1 MSPSTLT
8 LRPSPHPASHAW
20 RRGLASLL
28 RSASRQLDQLATAL
42 ATPASRRAAHELA
55 TSIEF
60 AREACAD
67 EGAVYVDG
75 VLVGY
80 LSGVNRL

>member
-1 MSPSTLT
+1 VSTSTVT
-8 LRPSPHPASHAW
+8 LRPLPHPASQAW

-28 RSASRQLDQLATAL
+28 RSASRHLDELATAL
-42 ATPASRRAAHELA
+42 ATPATRRSAHELA

-67 EGAVYVDG
+67 EGAVYFDG
-75 VLVGY
+75 VLVGF
-80 LSGVNRL
+80 LSGVSRL